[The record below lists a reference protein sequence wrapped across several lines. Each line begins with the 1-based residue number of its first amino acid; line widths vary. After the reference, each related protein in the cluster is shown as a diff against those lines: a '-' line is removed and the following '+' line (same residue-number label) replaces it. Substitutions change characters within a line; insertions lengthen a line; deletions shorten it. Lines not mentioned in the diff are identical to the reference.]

1 MSSHDEIR
9 IDLPAYLAHE
19 LPESRAAEVRSHLAG
34 CNACRREAEELR
46 DVSTLLRSA
55 PLEHEPPPHLE
66 RQVMTLVELDRAAGD
81 PVHLTDGSA
90 THGRPDRS
98 PTMRLLALAAAG
110 LALIGIVLGAMS
122 LRLRDRAVEAEDRN
136 QAWEDV
142 YGSWGESVR
151 EVQLSGEGLARG
163 DVVASFIHHGGN
175 NFGISMRADGLDNVR
190 SGSRYEVW
198 LSNDDSWASTGSF
211 EISPT
216 SDRVFYFHLG
226 EDPRSYDKI
235 WITLEPDD
243 GDPGP
248 SGNAVARADLDI

>member
-1 MSSHDEIR
+1 VTSHDEFR
-9 IDLPAYLAHE
+9 IDLPGYLAHE
-19 LPESRAAEVRSHLAG
+19 LPESRAAEVRRHLAG
-34 CNACRREAEELR
+34 CDACRREAEELR

-81 PVHLTDGSA
+81 PVHLAESPT
-90 THGRPDRS
+90 RPDRS
-98 PTMRLLALAAAG
+98 PAMRLLALAAAG

-151 EVQLSGEGLARG
+151 EVQLSGEGLAPG

-175 NFGISMRADGLDNVR
+175 NFGISMRAEGLRNVR

-198 LSNDDSWASTGSF
+198 LSNDESWASTGSF

-243 GDPGP
+243 GDPDP
-248 SGNAVARADLDI
+248 SGNAVARAALDI

>member
-1 MSSHDEIR
+1 MTSHDEIR

-34 CNACRREAEELR
+34 CDACNREAEELR
-46 DVSTLLRSA
+46 DVSALVRSA
-55 PLEHEPPPHLE
+55 PLEHDPPPHLE

-81 PVHLTDGSA
+81 PIHLTDESS
-90 THGRPDRS
+90 TQRRPDRS
-98 PTMRLLALAAAG
+98 PAMRLLALVAAG
-110 LALIGIVLGAMS
+110 LAVIGLVLGAMS

-151 EVQLSGEGLARG
+151 KVQLSGGGLAQG
-163 DVVASFIHHGGN
+163 DVVVSFIHHGGN
-175 NFGISMRADGLDNVR
+175 NFGISMQADGLDNVR

-198 LSNDDSWASTGSF
+198 LSNDESWVSTGSF

-235 WITLEPDD
+235 WITVEPDD

-248 SGNAVARADLDI
+248 SGNAVARAALDI

>member
-1 MSSHDEIR
+1 MTSHDEIR

-19 LPESRAAEVRSHLAG
+19 LPESRAADVRRHLAG
-34 CNACRREAEELR
+34 CDACLREAEELR
-46 DVSTLLRSA
+46 DVSALLRSA

-81 PVHLTDGSA
+81 PVHLADKSPTQR
-90 THGRPDRS
+90 RPDRS
-98 PTMRLLALAAAG
+98 PAMRLLALAAAG
-110 LALIGIVLGAMS
+110 LALIGLVLGAMS

-136 QAWEDV
+136 QAWENV

-151 EVQLSGEGLARG
+151 EVQLSGGDLARG

-198 LSNDDSWASTGSF
+198 LSNDESWISTGSF

-235 WITLEPDD
+235 WITVEPDD
-243 GDPGP
+243 GDPQP
-248 SGNAVARADLDI
+248 SGRAVAQAALDI